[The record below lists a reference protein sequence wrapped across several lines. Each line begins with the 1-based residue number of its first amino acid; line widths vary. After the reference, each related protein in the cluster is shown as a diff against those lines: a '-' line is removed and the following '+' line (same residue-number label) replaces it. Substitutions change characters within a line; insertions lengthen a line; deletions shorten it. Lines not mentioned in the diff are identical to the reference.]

1 MYIIGKLQVFA
12 ASILLASVMAFPVT
26 ANATIVRVETV
37 LGTFDINL
45 YDNATPATVANFLN
59 YVQNGDYTDSIFHR
73 LDSGFIV
80 QSGGFRTNLNAQ
92 ISAIPANLPV
102 TNEPVYSN
110 VRGTISM
117 AKISNQPNS
126 ATNEW
131 FINLANNGANLD
143 NQNNGFT
150 VFGEVI
156 GGGMD
161 VIDTLAA
168 LPIFAFAGALNELPL
183 RNYTATDFTNGITT
197 NNTHLITI
205 IGISVSDST
214 VDSAAGLNP
223 TPTTAG
229 GTVGSTV
236 GSGGSGG
243 GGGGGG
249 GGGFGLLTLLGLL
262 SVSIKRRR
270 REEAGL

>member
-1 MYIIGKLQVFA
+1 
-12 ASILLASVMAFPVT
+12 
-26 ANATIVRVETV
+26 
-37 LGTFDINL
+37 
-45 YDNATPATVANFLN
+45 
-59 YVQNGDYTDSIFHR
+59 
-73 LDSGFIV
+73 
-80 QSGGFRTNLNAQ
+80 
-92 ISAIPANLPV
+92 
-102 TNEPVYSN
+102 
-110 VRGTISM
+110 
-117 AKISNQPNS
+117 
-126 ATNEW
+126 
-131 FINLANNGANLD
+131 
-143 NQNNGFT
+143 
-150 VFGEVI
+150 
-156 GGGMD
+156 
-161 VIDTLAA
+161 
-168 LPIFAFAGALNELPL
+168 
-183 RNYTATDFTNGITT
+183 YTATDFTNGITT

-249 GGGFGLLTLLGLL
+249 FGLLTLLGLL